1 MRWRRDKIQR
11 NCFEE
16 KTDREL
22 AQVKVEANRRIA
34 HKSWS
39 DDEPSQR
46 NQMKPEQIAELIDKL
61 IAERLKLHLLTTS
74 RSLGE
79 NLDKRT
85 MVLNFEQ
92 KIAQIKASLA
102 DALRT

>member
-1 MRWRRDKIQR
+1 
-11 NCFEE
+11 
-16 KTDREL
+16 
-22 AQVKVEANRRIA
+22 
-34 HKSWS
+34 
-39 DDEPSQR
+39 
-46 NQMKPEQIAELIDKL
+46 MKPEQIAELIDKL

-74 RSLGE
+74 RALGE

-85 MVLNFEQ
+85 MVLSFEQ